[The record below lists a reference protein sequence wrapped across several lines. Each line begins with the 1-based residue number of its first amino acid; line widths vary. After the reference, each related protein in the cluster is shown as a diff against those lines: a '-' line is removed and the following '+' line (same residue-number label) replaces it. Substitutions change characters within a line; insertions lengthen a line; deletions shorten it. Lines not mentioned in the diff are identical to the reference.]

1 MKISGYALIL
11 VAAGLIVHSAA
22 HAAGSWQY
30 TSIGDYHAAY
40 LTQSDGSG
48 IALYAWRGQEVWACV
63 RLPGENRRV
72 DYRRPMWLRIDNAP
86 PLQLAIDIL
95 QPEPDA
101 VFWLAAPARGPYGA
115 FIDRLMNGGSVSFTC
130 TDAAGRPVALSF
142 SLQGARTAV
151 QRVLAGSR
159 N

>member
-1 MKISGYALIL
+1 MKILRYALIL
-11 VAAGLIVHSAA
+11 VAAGSIAHSAA
-22 HAAGSWQY
+22 HAGSWQY
-30 TSIGDYHAAY
+30 TAIGDYHAAY
-40 LTQSDGSG
+40 LTQPDGSG

-72 DYRRPMWLRIDNAP
+72 DYRRPMGLRIDNASP
-86 PLQLAIDIL
+86 FQPAIDIF

-101 VFWLAAPARGPYGA
+101 VFWLAAPARGPYSA
-115 FIDRLMNGGSVSFTC
+115 FVDRLMSGGSVLFTC
-130 TDAAGRPVALSF
+130 TDTAGRPVALSF